1 MHPLAPRFSD
11 FADAFV
17 NGAPLYSR
25 LARRVSE
32 DDRVLD
38 LMSAAPPTQRIPVLL
53 FASAHYLLLDE
64 PDHPL
69 AEHYPNLSRGIASGD
84 SGEVFVDF
92 VLERHDRMAEL
103 LASRS
108 TQTNELS
115 RCNWFLFP
123 WSLLETEYDELSRID
138 VGSSAG
144 LTLLFPHLNYR
155 LSPGGTIGASDGPII
170 ECEVRGPAPTI
181 TRAPRVAWSL
191 GLDAEPIDVRDDDAI
206 RWLEACVWPEQTH
219 RFDTLRSAVEMARRL
234 GVNVERGD
242 AVDDLDAA
250 VRRARQHGHPVV
262 TTSWVLNYLPS
273 ERRIRFVDTLDSLGA
288 SDDLSWIIAESPH
301 ETPELPGHGD
311 SDEDI
316 TVITLVTWR
325 GGRRTA
331 RRLATTHPHGS
342 WVNWSS

>member
-1 MHPLAPRFSD
+1 MHPLAARFSD

-17 NGAPLYSR
+17 KGAPLYSR

-38 LMSAAPPTQRIPVLL
+38 LMSAAPPTQRVPVLL
-53 FASAHYLLLDE
+53 FASAHFLLLD
-64 PDHPL
+64 DRRHRL
-69 AEHYPNLSRGIASGD
+69 AAHYPNLADGRA
-84 SGEVFVDF
+84 SGEVDDLFVEF
-92 VLERHDRMAEL
+92 VLDRRTDMAEL
-103 LASRS
+103 LATRS
-108 TQTNELS
+108 TQTNEVT

-123 WSLLETEYDELSRID
+123 WSLLEGELDALSRVD

-144 LTLLFPHLNYR
+144 LTLLFPHLNYH
-155 LSPGGTIGASDGPII
+155 LSPGGRIGTSEGPVV

-181 TRAPRVAWSL
+181 TRPPRVAWSL
-191 GLDAEPIDVRDDDAI
+191 GIDADPIDAHDDAAV

-219 RFDTLRSAVEMARRL
+219 RFDTLRAAIASARRF

-242 AVDDLDAA
+242 AVDDLEAA
-250 VRRARQHGHPVV
+250 IGRAREHGHPVV
-262 TTSWVLNYLPS
+262 TTSWVLNYLTS
-273 ERRIRFVDTLDSLGA
+273 DRRTRFVETLDSLGA
-288 SDDLSWIIAESPH
+288 NDDLSWIIAESPR

-316 TVITLVTWR
+316 TVISLVTWR
-325 GGRRTA
+325 HGRRTS
-331 RRLATTHPHGS
+331 RRLATTHPHGI